1 MLYSQAVFR
10 TAGDRSIVMEFAN
23 AIDPYVL
30 SKIRSMAAAVEDQPD
45 LFIEEILPTYCSLQ
59 FFFSPLLTTPDVLR
73 NKLREIEK
81 SLPPSPSVHHRRV
94 EIPILYGGD
103 AGADLPFVAK
113 HNGLSQ
119 KEVIDI
125 HSHGDYLV
133 YMLGF
138 TPGFAYM
145 GGMDKR
151 ISTPRLMQPR
161 IKIPAG
167 SCGIA
172 GDQTGIYPIDS
183 PGGGQLIG
191 KTPLKLFDPF
201 SDHPV
206 LLQAGDK
213 ICFVPIDE
221 DEFHHIIHLT
231 EAGIYIPSISEEQTP

>member
-1 MLYSQAVFR
+1 
-10 TAGDRSIVMEFAN
+10 
-23 AIDPYVL
+23 
-30 SKIRSMAAAVEDQPD
+30 
-45 LFIEEILPTYCSLQ
+45 
-59 FFFSPLLTTPDVLR
+59 
-73 NKLREIEK
+73 
-81 SLPPSPSVHHRRV
+81 
-94 EIPILYGGD
+94 
-103 AGADLPFVAK
+103 
-113 HNGLSQ
+113 
-119 KEVIDI
+119 
-125 HSHGDYLV
+125 
-133 YMLGF
+133 
-138 TPGFAYM
+138 
-145 GGMDKR
+145 
-151 ISTPRLMQPR
+151 MQPR

-183 PGGGQLIG
+183 PGGWQLIG

>member
-59 FFFSPLLTTPDVLR
+59 FFFCPLLTTPDVLR

-81 SLPPSPSVHHRRV
+81 SLPPSSSVRHRRV

-145 GGMDKR
+145 GEWTKE
-151 ISTPRLMQPR
+151 SPRP
-161 IKIPAG
+161 
-167 SCGIA
+167 
-172 GDQTGIYPIDS
+172 D
-183 PGGGQLIG
+183 
-191 KTPLKLFDPF
+191 
-201 SDHPV
+201 
-206 LLQAGDK
+206 
-213 ICFVPIDE
+213 
-221 DEFHHIIHLT
+221 
-231 EAGIYIPSISEEQTP
+231 